1 MFHKFALI
9 LAVAALLAAI
19 SPGNVFCGRLNPYGP
34 YNAVAAEPMTPYN
47 ESDIWP
53 PSLLYQRPCPTCG
66 PPAYLLPDLPPV
78 CQPVR
83 TPMGIPVPVP

>member
-9 LAVAALLAAI
+9 LAVAALLAATC
-19 SPGNVFCGRLNPYGP
+19 PGNGFCWRLNPYGP
-34 YNAVAAEPMTPYN
+34 YNAIAAEPLTPYN

-53 PSLLYQRPCPTCG
+53 PSLLYQRPCPSCG

-78 CQPVR
+78 CQSV
-83 TPMGIPVPVP
+83 TAPMGIPVPVP